1 MQVVDSC
8 TGVRVAAD
16 KTELESHSVLLVPPV
31 GTESTEWQ
39 KKGEGRRGSVPRA
52 ALVAYFI
59 VYLLNYL
66 LTSVDRVV
74 S

>member
-1 MQVVDSC
+1 MPNDQISPLWNMA
-8 TGVRVAAD
+8 TARRQPYSKVA
-16 KTELESHSVLLVPPV
+16 
-31 GTESTEWQ
+31 G
-39 KKGEGRRGSVPRA
+39 KGEGRLGSVPRA
-52 ALVAYFI
+52 ALDTYFL

>member
-1 MQVVDSC
+1 MPNDQISPLWNMA
-8 TGVRVAAD
+8 TARRQPYSKVA
-16 KTELESHSVLLVPPV
+16 E
-31 GTESTEWQ
+31 
-39 KKGEGRRGSVPRA
+39 KGEGRRGSDPMA

-59 VYLLNYL
+59 VYLLNHL

>member
-1 MQVVDSC
+1 MATARRQPYSK
-8 TGVRVAAD
+8 VA
-16 KTELESHSVLLVPPV
+16 E
-31 GTESTEWQ
+31 
-39 KKGEGRRGSVPRA
+39 KGEGRLGSVPRA